1 MDLILRNCL
10 LRANLSLVDI
20 AINNGFIE
28 EITPNLS
35 SKASQEIDLAGA
47 IVLPP
52 FSDPHV
58 HLDAVLTA
66 GTPRH
71 NQSGTLLEGI
81 QIWSE
86 RKKELTFS
94 DVYQRAIEAIK
105 WSVAQGTLNIR
116 THVDTC
122 DESLTALRALLQVK
136 ADLKDYVNLQI
147 VAFPQEGVLCYPK
160 GVELLEEALQLGA
173 DCVGGIPH
181 FEWTKEDGIKE
192 LEIVFQ
198 LADKYN
204 RFVDIHCDE
213 TDDEESRF
221 LEHVVALA
229 KRHRIGKRVVAGHTT
244 AMHSY
249 NNAYAFKLIRLLA
262 QSEVS
267 IIANPLD
274 NSILQGRFDTYPKR
288 RGLTR
293 VKELLAAGVNV
304 GIGHDSIMD
313 PWYPLGRAQMLQ
325 AAFVLLHM
333 CQMSGRDEQSAI
345 LDMITFGNARAL
357 AIDNYGIAV
366 SRKADLVV
374 LDAYNE
380 FDILRLLPTALYVIK
395 NGQVI
400 AETPKVRAKIYIKN
414 LSGEVNFT
422 FLAEK

>member
-10 LRANLSLVDI
+10 LRSNLSLVDI

-28 EITPNLS
+28 EIAPNLS
-35 SKASQEIDLAGA
+35 NKASQEIDLAGA

-66 GTPRH
+66 GNPRH

-94 DVYQRAIEAIK
+94 DVYQRAVEAIK

-160 GVELLEEALQLGA
+160 GVELLEEALQLGT

-198 LADKYN
+198 LAAKYD

-213 TDDEESRF
+213 TDDDESRF

-229 KRHRIGKRVVAGHTT
+229 KRHKIGKRVVAGHTT

-262 QSEVS
+262 QSNVS

-274 NSILQGRFDTYPKR
+274 NSILQARFDTYPKR

-333 CQMSGRDEQSAI
+333 CQMSGRDEQSTI
-345 LDMITFGNARAL
+345 LDMITFNNARAL
-357 AIDNYGIAV
+357 ALDNYGIAV
-366 SRKADLVV
+366 RHKADLVV

-380 FDILRLLPTALYVIK
+380 FDILRLLPTALLVIK
-395 NGQVI
+395 NGQVV
-400 AETPKVRAKIYIKN
+400 AETPKVATKIHIKN
-414 LSGEVNFT
+414 LTEEVNFT
-422 FLAEK
+422 FPSVK

>member
-1 MDLILRNCL
+1 L
-10 LRANLSLVDI
+10 LRGSLSLVDI

-28 EITPNLS
+28 EIAPNLS
-35 SKASQEIDLAGA
+35 NKASKEIDLAGA

-86 RKKELTFS
+86 RKKELTLS
-94 DVYQRAIEAIK
+94 DVYQRAVEAIK

-160 GVELLEEALQLGA
+160 GVELLEEALRLGA

-198 LADKYN
+198 LAAKYG

-213 TDDEESRF
+213 TDDDESRF

-229 KRHRIGKRVVAGHTT
+229 KRHKMGKRVVAGHTT

-293 VKELLAAGVNV
+293 VKELVASGVNV

-333 CQMSGRDEQSAI
+333 CQMSGRDEQNTI
-345 LDMITFGNARAL
+345 LDMVTFNNARAL
-357 AIDNYGIAV
+357 VLDNYGIV
-366 SRKADLVV
+366 VGNKADLVV

-380 FDILRLLPTALYVIK
+380 FDILRLLPTALLVIK
-395 NGQVI
+395 NGQVV
-400 AETPKVRAKIYIKN
+400 AETPKVATKIHIKN
-414 LSGEVNFT
+414 LTEEVNFT

>member
-10 LRANLSLVDI
+10 LRSSLELVDI

-86 RKKELTFS
+86 RKKDLTFS
-94 DVYQRAIEAIK
+94 DVYQRAVEAIK

-160 GVELLEEALQLGA
+160 GVELLEEAMQLGA

-229 KRHRIGKRVVAGHTT
+229 KRHKIGKRVVAGHTT

-366 SRKADLVV
+366 GRKADLVV